1 MTWKE
6 SRYTM
11 NTRSIAKTAA
21 AMLASAAM
29 IGVGAVT
36 ASGAYAVD
44 GAGAG
49 SPAQIVIHS
58 PQAVNDDAS
67 IAPSLD
73 GRSFSAYL
81 LGTYEDVTVNADG
94 SAITG
99 YSIRKADGIDPNQ
112 VMGWI
117 NKAAGGTTP
126 AGLSDVMT
134 CNGTGCSF
142 KGAAENLT
150 PLQFV
155 SRYFYGSGADA
166 YGNEHAD
173 QPLMRK
179 FAQAA
184 AQSGSLK
191 TPSAN
196 ATGADG
202 EAVFS
207 TLPAEGLYLVTE
219 NPSDATSLTDAVIA
233 RAMVTGTAYTQDGK
247 TYDTVADTSTDPAT
261 TFTLGEL
268 YLKAEKVIVSK
279 NVTDA
284 DGTTVADQLAQTSS
298 SRTFTIAAN
307 VPLYDEYSN
316 WTSPKFSISD
326 APANL
331 TLDAKSIV
339 VRSTDPDAPS
349 TPTTLTAG
357 SDYTVTTTDGGF
369 TVTLDN
375 PGALSGATVR
385 VTYTGTV
392 TDASVDTTA
401 NTTTVRFS
409 NSPSD
414 DSALGNG
421 HVEATKNVYTAAIPL
436 QKIKYNA
443 QATVLPGAEF
453 TVTGANGNP
462 VCFDK
467 NADGTVYT
475 MRKRNGTDTNPG
487 TATIT
492 SNGSSIQLAGLG
504 ADTTDPTT
512 YTFTETKA
520 PTGYILGKTPVT
532 FTLTVTPQ
540 YGTDKN
546 AISAVAYKI
555 NGNPAKAAADFSNFV
570 DLSDAAVIDG
580 TPVTAPTTKTVTGTD
595 GAKTTVNT
603 TEYRG
608 GMIRVENTTNADDFA
623 KTGGQIT
630 LVLAVV
636 AALAV
641 VGAAC
646 LVVARARRNRA

>member
-1 MTWKE
+1 
-6 SRYTM
+6 
-11 NTRSIAKTAA
+11 
-21 AMLASAAM
+21 MLASVAM
-29 IGVGAVT
+29 IGIGAVT

-44 GAGAG
+44 GAGSG

-67 IAPSLD
+67 IAPSID
-73 GRSFSAYL
+73 GRSFNAYL
-81 LGTYEDVTVNADG
+81 LGTYEDVTVDADS

-99 YSIRKADGIDPNQ
+99 YSIKKADGIEPDQ

-126 AGLSDVMT
+126 ADLSDVMT
-134 CNGTGCSF
+134 CSGTGCSF

-155 SRYFYGSGADA
+155 SRYFYGSGTDA

-173 QPLMRK
+173 QTLMRR

-184 AQSGSLK
+184 AQSGSLTK
-191 TPSAN
+191 PSATT
-196 ATGADG
+196 TGANG

-207 TLPAEGLYLVTE
+207 TLPAEGLYLITE
-219 NPSDATSLTDAVIA
+219 NPADATSLTDAVIA
-233 RAMVTGTAYTQDGK
+233 RAMITGTAYTQDGK
-247 TYDTVADTSTDPAT
+247 TYDTVADASTDPAA

-268 YLKAEKVIVSK
+268 FLKAEKVIVSK

-284 DGTTVADQLAQTSS
+284 NGTTVADQLAQTAS
-298 SRTFTIAAN
+298 SRMFTITAN
-307 VPLYDEYSN
+307 VPLYNEYSN

-331 TLDAKSIV
+331 KPDAKSIV
-339 VRSTDPDAPS
+339 VRANDPDGAS
-349 TPTTLTAG
+349 TPKTLTAG
-357 SDYTVTTTDGGF
+357 TDYTVTTSDGGF
-369 TVTLDN
+369 TVTLLD
-375 PGALSGATVR
+375 PAALSGDTIR
-385 VTYTGTV
+385 VTYMGV
-392 TDASVDTTA
+392 VADASADTTT
-401 NTTTVRFS
+401 NTATIRFS

-414 DSALGNG
+414 DSDLGNG
-421 HVEATKNVYTAAIPL
+421 HVEATKNVYTAQIPL
-436 QKIKYNA
+436 QKIKYGT
-443 QATVLPGAEF
+443 QATVLSGAEF
-453 TVTGANGNP
+453 TVTDANGDP
-462 VCFDK
+462 VCFDR

-475 MRKRNGTDTNPG
+475 MRKRNGTDTNMG

-492 SNGSSIQLAGLG
+492 SNGASIMLAGLG

-540 YGTDKN
+540 YGTDRN
-546 AISAVAYKI
+546 ALSAVAYQI
-555 NGNPAKAAADFSNFV
+555 NGDPAKAAADFSNFV
-570 DLSDAAVIDG
+570 DLSDAAVIAG
-580 TPVTAPTTKTVTGTD
+580 TAVTAPTTKTVTGTD
-595 GAKTTVNT
+595 GVKTTVNT
-603 TEYRG
+603 TTYQG
-608 GMIRVENTTNADDFA
+608 GMIRVENTTSADDFA

-636 AALAV
+636 AALAII
-641 VGAAC
+641 GAAC
-646 LVVARARRNRA
+646 LVVARARRNKA